1 MTEYVNPETIARYEA
16 GFNKY
21 AKNGALPV
29 LQIVP
34 ALEEAKEDYTQDD
47 VFDALEIMGIKDEPL
62 KIDQFM
68 DLIGIMKDPETIA
81 RYEAGFNK
89 YAKNGA
95 LPVLQIVPAL
105 EEAKEDYT
113 QDDVFDALEIMG
125 IKDEPLKIDQFMDL
139 IGIMKDPETIIDAF
153 SIFDTDKRGVID
165 EDELRSMLRK
175 YAPDLKGKEIEEIL
189 EKPNV
194 TTNGKVNYKAFV
206 QYWMDQ

>member
-1 MTEYVNPETIARYEA
+1 MSEYVNPETLARYEA
-16 GFNKY
+16 GFNQF

-34 ALEEAKEDYTQDD
+34 ALDAAKEDYTQDD
-47 VFDALEIMGIKDEPL
+47 VFDALEIMQIKDEPL
-62 KIDQFM
+62 S
-68 DLIGIMKDPETIA
+68 
-81 RYEAGFNK
+81 
-89 YAKNGA
+89 
-95 LPVLQIVPAL
+95 L
-105 EEAKEDYT
+105 E
-113 QDDVFDALEIMG
+113 
-125 IKDEPLKIDQFMDL
+125 QFMDL

-194 TTNGKVNYKAFV
+194 TTNGKVNYKSFV

>member
-1 MTEYVNPETIARYEA
+1 MSTEYVNPETIARYEA
-16 GFNKY
+16 GFNKF
-21 AKNGALPV
+21 AKNGKLPV
-29 LQIVP
+29 LEIVS
-34 ALEEAKEDYTQDD
+34 AIEAAKEDYTSDD

-62 KIDQFM
+62 
-68 DLIGIMKDPETIA
+68 
-81 RYEAGFNK
+81 
-89 YAKNGA
+89 A
-95 LPVLQIVPAL
+95 L
-105 EEAKEDYT
+105 
-113 QDDVFDALEIMG
+113 
-125 IKDEPLKIDQFMDL
+125 DQFMDL

-165 EDELRSMLRK
+165 EDELRTMLRK

>member
-1 MTEYVNPETIARYEA
+1 MTEYVN
-16 GFNKY
+16 
-21 AKNGALPV
+21 
-29 LQIVP
+29 
-34 ALEEAKEDYTQDD
+34 
-47 VFDALEIMGIKDEPL
+47 
-62 KIDQFM
+62 
-68 DLIGIMKDPETIA
+68 PETIA

-206 QYWMDQ
+206 TFWSEQ

>member
-1 MTEYVNPETIARYEA
+1 MATEYVNPETIARYEA
-16 GFNKY
+16 GFKQY

-29 LQIVP
+29 LQIVS
-34 ALEEAKEDYTQDD
+34 ALEAAKEDYTQDD
-47 VFDALEIMGIKDEPL
+47 VFDALEIMGIKDEP
-62 KIDQFM
+62 ISMDQF
-68 DLIGIMKDPETIA
+68 
-81 RYEAGFNK
+81 
-89 YAKNGA
+89 
-95 LPVLQIVPAL
+95 V
-105 EEAKEDYT
+105 
-113 QDDVFDALEIMG
+113 
-125 IKDEPLKIDQFMDL
+125 DL

-206 QYWMDQ
+206 SYWSEQ